1 MTSFFFF
8 SFVSEVSVF
17 SLFDCSCL
25 IKAYDCDGIQYLF
38 VIWSLVSLL
47 HMTLILHHIFAVNF
61 RDVFRILLTLSWRRP
76 LSYRNQPIDLL
87 VGWAGFYM
95 IGKSWAGWLG
105 WFLYDREELNIFGGT
120 FSDNSFGIFAKKK
133 KHHRCMTGSY
143 VRI

>member
-87 VGWAGFYM
+87 RKLM
-95 IGKSWAGWLG
+95 G

-133 KHHRCMTGSY
+133 NIIDAWQGPTYAFRLCED
-143 VRI
+143 